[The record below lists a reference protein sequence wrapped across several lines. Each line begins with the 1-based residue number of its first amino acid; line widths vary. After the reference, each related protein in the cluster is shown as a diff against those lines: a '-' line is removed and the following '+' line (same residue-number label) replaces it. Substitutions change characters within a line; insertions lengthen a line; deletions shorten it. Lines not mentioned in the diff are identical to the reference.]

1 MPEFK
6 DNLSKIA
13 LVSSILSNFLRPIDY
28 KATKTQPVKR
38 FCGLWANS
46 KHRNVGHMDFGY
58 VGPEWYGMWS
68 ARPLLIL
75 EQCAFDSL
83 KSPIPV
89 NYEHWP
95 KDALFRLLSGRGKT
109 AGPTCVDAA

>member
-1 MPEFK
+1 MWDMYF
-6 DNLSKIA
+6 D
-13 LVSSILSNFLRPIDY
+13 
-28 KATKTQPVKR
+28 
-38 FCGLWANS
+38 
-46 KHRNVGHMDFGY
+46 Y

-89 NYEHWP
+89 NVEHWDP
-95 KDALFRLLSGRGKT
+95 AIPRVYL
-109 AGPTCVDAA
+109 